1 MSLTTHHL
9 AFRGEAQ
16 TPIVLDDQAGSAIR
30 GALVGALWERFCV
43 NKALPTC
50 AGCPLIQ
57 ACPVS
62 ELIAPMREAGE
73 TGGEQRP
80 RPYVTRPP
88 AGHSYIPGEPLD
100 FGLVLIGPAAR
111 LFPYLVMAAQD
122 IEQQGLGRRLPQL
135 GGQRGRIALTTIAAL
150 NPLTGAQQPLYQR
163 GNRQVHM
170 PDCSVTAAHVR
181 SFAQSLPNNQITLT
195 LATPLRLIDDGHLV
209 HRFDPLPFFKRLAWR
224 LDELGRAYGSGPLS
238 SGPDLVAHAAATIQ
252 VLHNETRW
260 VDVVS
265 FSSRTRQRTPIG
277 GLVGTLTLI
286 GDLAPLL
293 ELLVWGSLV
302 HVGKNAVK
310 GDGWYQIT
318 A

>member
-1 MSLTTHHL
+1 MITHHL
-9 AFRGEAQ
+9 EFCGEAQ
-16 TPIVLDDQAGSAIR
+16 TPIALDDQAGSSIR

-43 NKALPTC
+43 NQALPTC
-50 AGCPLIQ
+50 AGCPLTQ
-57 ACPVS
+57 ACPVY
-62 ELIAPMREAGE
+62 ELIAPMRDVGE

-88 AGHSYIPGEPLD
+88 VGRSYSPGEQLD
-100 FGLVLIGPAAR
+100 FGLALIGTVAR

-122 IEQQGLGRRLPQL
+122 IEHQGLGRRLPQL
-135 GGQRGRIALTTIAAL
+135 GGQRGRIALTTITAL
-150 NPLTGAQQPLYQR
+150 NPLTNERKPLYQR

-170 PDCSVTAAHVR
+170 PDCSVTAIDVR
-181 SFAQSLPNNQITLT
+181 AYAQSLPNNQVSLT
-195 LATPLRLIDDGHLV
+195 LATPLRLIEDGRLV

-224 LDELGRAYGSGPLS
+224 LDELGRAYGTGPLS
-238 SGPDLVAHAAATIQ
+238 AGPDLVASAAATIQ
-252 VLHNETRW
+252 VLHDETRW

-265 FSSRTRQRTPIG
+265 FSSRTRQKTPIG
-277 GLVGTLTLI
+277 GLIGTLTLI
-286 GDLAPLL
+286 GDLAPLQ

-310 GDGWYQIT
+310 GDGWYRIS